1 MAFSNV
7 DDEAKGRPTPL
18 LCAIPGGGGEVVGRV
33 GVGPWGSERKAE
45 RRTQKRGF
53 CLDFFKKKSQNFV

>member
-45 RRTQKRGF
+45 R
-53 CLDFFKKKSQNFV
+53 